1 MILRTQKHEEK
12 SIRKVSPVSP
22 IFKKAWQAAD
32 QLDDSIS

>member
-22 IFKKAWQAAD
+22 IFKKAWQAAG
-32 QLDDSIS
+32 QLDDSFF